1 MNALGET
8 LKLDRPLVL
17 ATRNKGKIA
26 EFKELFSRT
35 DIELRN
41 LDDFG
46 PIPPVVEDGETFE
59 ANAVIKAR
67 FTARVLGLPALADD
81 SGLTVKAL
89 GGEPGVFSARYAG
102 ESATDR
108 ENNLKLLD
116 RMKGTDER
124 EGAFVCVLAIAV
136 PRGPALIYEG
146 ICEGIISKEL
156 TGGQGFGYDPLFYYP
171 PLKKTFAQM
180 TQAEKNHVSHRGKAM
195 AELKGELEKVCTWL
209 RQRLSEEPF

>member
-89 GGEPGVFSARYAG
+89 GGEPGGFSARYAG